1 MNSRTGVCALCLTVA
16 SVAQAGDV
24 AGTVTLNGKPVAN
37 VAITLEGS
45 GPATS
50 LNRRMDQRE
59 RTFVPHVMVVPVGSS
74 VTFPNSDTLHHNVY
88 FTFNEKVVD
97 LGTYARGQSKSYKF
111 DKPGLARMLCRIHA
125 EMSAFI
131 LVVET
136 NHYDVSA
143 KNGSFKIDK
152 VPPGTYTMKAWHE
165 SGAVATQKVE
175 VPASGVVNLDIEV
188 RKR

>member
-1 MNSRTGVCALCLTVA
+1 MTTRNLACFAALSIA
-16 SVAQAGDV
+16 SLAKAGDV
-24 AGTVTLNGKPVAN
+24 AGNGHAERQGRGERGGHAGRAGDV
-37 VAITLEGS
+37 EGTE
-45 GPATS
+45 PAHGST
-50 LNRRMDQRE
+50 
-59 RTFVPHVMVVPVGSS
+59 RTDVRAARHGLPVGSS

-97 LGTYARGQSKSYKF
+97 LGTYARGQSKTYKF
-111 DKPGLARMLCRIHA
+111 DKPGLARMLCRIHS

-143 KNGSFKIDK
+143 KNGTYKIEK
-152 VPPGTYTMKAWHE
+152 VPPGTYTLKAWHE
-165 SGAVATQKVE
+165 SGAVATHKVE
-175 VPASGVVNLDIEV
+175 VPATGVLKLDLEV

>member
-1 MNSRTGVCALCLTVA
+1 MSTRNLACFAALSIA
-16 SVAQAGDV
+16 SLAKAGDV
-24 AGTVTLNGKPVAN
+24 AGTVTLNGKAVAN
-37 VAITLEGS
+37 VAVTLEGP
-45 GPATS
+45 GTS
-50 LNRRMDQRE
+50 RALNRRMDQRE

-97 LGTYARGQSKSYKF
+97 LGTYARGQSKTYKF
-111 DKPGLARMLCRIHA
+111 DKPGLARMLCRIHS

-143 KNGSFKIDK
+143 KNGTYKIEK
-152 VPPGTYTMKAWHE
+152 VPPGTYTLKAWHE
-165 SGAVATQKVE
+165 SGAVATHKVE
-175 VPASGVVNLDIEV
+175 VPATGVLKLDLEV

>member
-1 MNSRTGVCALCLTVA
+1 MSIRTFAPAALLAVA
-16 SVAQAGDV
+16 SLTYGGDV
-24 AGTVTLNGKPVAN
+24 AGTVTLNGKAVAN
-37 VAITLEGS
+37 VAITLEGPRS
-45 GPATS
+45 ATA
-50 LNRRMDQRE
+50 LNKRMDQRE

-74 VTFPNSDTLHHNVY
+74 VAFPNGDSLHHNVY

-97 LGTYARGQSKSYKF
+97 LGTYARGQSKSFKF

-143 KNGSFKIDK
+143 KNGSYKVEK
-152 VPPGTYTMKAWHE
+152 VPPGTYTLKAWHE
-165 SGAVATQKVE
+165 SGAVATHKVE
-175 VPASGVVNLDIEV
+175 VPASGVLKFDLEV